1 MKNEIRLDAVNFRNQ
16 IKSLALMK
24 GMSLT
29 KLKKIINEKFNKTD
43 SVDNFTKKL
52 RNSTLR
58 VDEYFEIIDALGW
71 EIVLR
76 EK

>member
-1 MKNEIRLDAVNFRNQ
+1 MKNEIRLERQNFKNQ

-29 KLKKIINEKFNKTD
+29 KLKKIINEKYNKTD

-58 VDEYFEIIDALGW
+58 ADEYFEIIEALGW

>member
-1 MKNEIRLDAVNFRNQ
+1 MKNEIRLDTVNFRNQ